1 MGASNF
7 HKVNADKYYVVC
19 NHAPEEEGD
28 ADFDRWMVED
38 LENMF
43 TDEIE
48 SNEDKSIK
56 FLHNETRSVHELRSY
71 PCHYIGSIRKTIA
84 TKGNIDEVDITYHC
98 FIRFGYHEAGC
109 LDWEREI
116 SFNGMD
122 ADDGIDLES
131 FIYYSNFTDIN
142 LDSMK
147 GVATIMFNRLN
158 RRVGSALESLG
169 AYVHQV
175 FENISTPVR
184 KVASF
189 SDGTAMYEIE
199 NYNGEPKRR
208 EQGRA

>member
-19 NHAPEEEGD
+19 NHSPEEEGD
-28 ADFDRWMVED
+28 ADFGRWMIED

-43 TDEIE
+43 AYEVENNKEKGTEFIY
-48 SNEDKSIK
+48 S
-56 FLHNETRSVHELRSY
+56 ETRSIHELRSY
-71 PCHYIGSIRKTIA
+71 PCTYIGSIRKTIA
-84 TKGNIDEVDITYHC
+84 TKGNVDEIDITYHC
-98 FIRFGYHEAGC
+98 FIRHGYHEAGC

-131 FIYYSNFTDIN
+131 FIYYSNFTDIG

-158 RRVGSALESLG
+158 RKLGSTLESLDV
-169 AYVHQV
+169 YVHQV
-175 FENISTPVR
+175 FENISTPFVR
-184 KVASF
+184 TGGF
-189 SDGTAMYEIE
+189 SDDTSIYESV
-199 NYNGEPKRR
+199 NK
-208 EQGRA
+208 EQ